1 MNFTL
6 ITTCEQIPES
16 HLLFAQHLAEKMGK
30 DFHIHTLSNPVSDI
44 DLEDYAAE
52 HSVDLFFIYCRNHAR
67 TIQQYLNACRNLR
80 LPYVFLTDTM
90 QRLYAFRTP
99 HSASRTPQYAP
110 RILMPVSML
119 EEEVYKAEIGV
130 HVARFTGGETILLQA
145 KDYGSKAATNVQKIQ
160 GLYDKFALP
169 YEVEMAKKDSFSI
182 VKETADRQKEFIAD
196 LSILTASRDYG
207 LDDLIFGPV
216 ERYAITHSNIPIM
229 LINPRGDLFAL
240 CD

>member
-80 LPYVFLTDTM
+80 LPYIFLTDTM
-90 QRLYAFRTP
+90 QRLYAFPT
-99 HSASRTPQYAP
+99 AQYAP

-182 VKETADRQKEFIAD
+182 VKETADRQKDFIAD

-216 ERYAITHSNIPIM
+216 ERYAITHSNIPVM

>member
-6 ITTCEQIPES
+6 ITTLENTPEM
-16 HLLFAQHLAEKMGK
+16 HVCFARDLTERMGK
-30 DFHIHTLSNPVSDI
+30 DFIVETNIPD

-52 HSVDLFFIYCRNHAR
+52 NSVDLFFISCRNHTR

-80 LPYVFLTDTM
+80 LPYIFLTDTM
-90 QRLYAFRTP
+90 LKVGTIR
-99 HSASRTPQYAP
+99 
-110 RILMPVSML
+110 RILIPVSML

-130 HVARFTGGETILLQA
+130 HVSRFTGAETILLQA
-145 KDYGSKAATNVQKIQ
+145 KDYGTKAATNVQKIQ

-182 VKETADRQKEFIAD
+182 VKETADRQKDFVAD

>member
-6 ITTCEQIPES
+6 ITTSKQIPEL
-16 HLLFAQHLAEKMGK
+16 HLLFAKDLAEKMGK
-30 DFHIHTLSNPVSDI
+30 EFRVETLSHSVSDI
-44 DLEDYAAE
+44 DLEDYAADN
-52 HSVDLFFIYCRNHAR
+52 SVDLFFISCRNQAR
-67 TIQQYLNACRNLR
+67 TIQRYLNACRNLR
-80 LPYVFLTDTM
+80 LPYIFLTDTM
-90 QRLYAFRTP
+90 QRIYAFCT
-99 HSASRTPQYAP
+99 AQYAP

-130 HVARFTGGETILLQA
+130 HLARFTGAETILLQA
-145 KDYGSKAATNVQKIQ
+145 KDYGSKAAHNVQKIQ

-169 YEVEMAKKDSFSI
+169 YEVQMAKKDSFSI
-182 VKETADRQKEFIAD
+182 VKETADRQKDFVPD

-216 ERYAITHSNIPIM
+216 ERYAIMHSNIPVM